1 MSSEIAR
8 TILQRQGE
16 METIRSA
23 YEGTWERVAEFCAP
37 DSPPMNWRGG
47 RADDKSNQAERQA
60 RRGARVYD
68 NTIAS
73 AEERLT
79 AGLESLIT
87 PQSEKWHG
95 ISTEDIDDEETEEE
109 KEWGEGLR
117 DFLFSVRYSSAS
129 NFVPAIQAVYA
140 NVVRFGPAYLYAEEG
155 FKGAHIRY
163 ASIPVNEAFIARNR
177 WGEVDVFH
185 RRYSRSAR
193 ELAQLVGFDNL
204 PASIRGMA
212 NDPVQALKP
221 VSIIQ
226 ALQPRNE
233 RRMYNLAGERVY
245 LDSPWVSYHVIEAEE
260 HVAMEKSFQSFPVA
274 CFNWRRYEG
283 DVYGTSPTIRALTT
297 VMELNAVRKTGL
309 RALQQITD
317 PATASS
323 KDLDYVPTLNPGANY
338 EGLIDDNG
346 RMMVQPI
353 NTGQN
358 PSYAF
363 EYAAQRAE
371 EIKDMMFVS
380 LFQTLIN
387 HPDMT
392 ATEAL
397 IRQEEKGALLG
408 PAGSVIQRGLGQ
420 NLDRELSI
428 LEAKGLYDEG
438 SRFIPPASLAG
449 KDIRPTF
456 TSPLDVL
463 RRSAEARD
471 TMQLMQAAM
480 GMAKA
485 DPTIMDNLDSDEAF
499 KVIHGAGRT
508 PQRVVRRTEEVAAL
522 REQRAQAQ
530 QAQQGLAA
538 MQQAAQVAKD
548 AVPAAAQAQAS
559 GMMDGMVAQ

>member
-1 MSSEIAR
+1 MSREIAR
-8 TILQRQGE
+8 NVLQRQSE
-16 METIRSA
+16 METVRSA
-23 YEGTWERVAEFCAP
+23 YEGVWERVSEFCAP
-37 DSPPMNWRGG
+37 DSPPMNWTGG
-47 RADDKSNQAERQA
+47 RQDKSNQAERQA
-60 RRGARVYD
+60 RRGSLVYD

-95 ISTEDIDDEETEEE
+95 ISTAEMDDEETEEE
-109 KEWGEGLR
+109 KEWGESLR
-117 DFLFSVRYSSAS
+117 DFLFGVRYSPAS

-140 NVVRFGPAYLYAEEG
+140 NVVRLGPAYLYSEEG

-177 WGEVDVFH
+177 WGEVDIFH
-185 RRYSRSAR
+185 RRYSRTAR
-193 ELAQLVGFDNL
+193 ELAQIPGINL
-204 PASIRGMA
+204 PEAIKKLA
-212 NDPVQALKP
+212 LDPKTSLQP
-221 VSIIQ
+221 VNIIQ
-226 ALQPRNE
+226 AVMPRNE
-233 RRMYNLAGERVY
+233 RRMYNLAGQQVH
-245 LDSPWVSYHVIEAEE
+245 LDSPFVSYHVIESEE
-260 HVAMEKSFQSFPVA
+260 HIALEKSFQSFPIA

-283 DVYGTSPTIRALTT
+283 DTYGTSPTIRALTT

-317 PATASS
+317 PATASAPT
-323 KDLDYVPTLNPGANY
+323 LDYVPTLNPGANY
-338 EGLIDDNG
+338 EGLMNEQG
-346 RMMVQPI
+346 QMLVAPI

-371 EIKDMMFVS
+371 DVKDMMFVN
-380 LFQTLIN
+380 LFQTLVN

-408 PAGSVIQRGLGQ
+408 PAGSVIQAGLGQ

-428 LEAKGLYDEG
+428 LEAKGLYEQG
-438 SRFIPPASLAG
+438 SRFIPPDSLAG

-471 TMQLMQAAM
+471 TMQLLQTAM
-480 GMAKA
+480 GLAEA
-485 DPTIMDNLDSDEAF
+485 DPSIMDNIDGDEAL
-499 KVIHGAGRT
+499 KVIQSAGRT
-508 PQRVVRRTEEVAAL
+508 PQRVFKRADEVKAL
-522 REQRAQAQ
+522 REARAQAQ
-530 QAQQGLAA
+530 QAQQGMAA

-559 GMMDGMVAQ
+559 GMLEGMMPQ